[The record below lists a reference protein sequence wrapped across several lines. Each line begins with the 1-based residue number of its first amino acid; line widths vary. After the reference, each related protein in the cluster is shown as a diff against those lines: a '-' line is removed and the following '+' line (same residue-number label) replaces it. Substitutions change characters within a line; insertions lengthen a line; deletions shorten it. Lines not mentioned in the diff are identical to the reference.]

1 MLTAD
6 SLETLPGIRHGFFSR
21 QGGVNDGSY
30 SSFNCGF
37 GSGDERDRVA
47 ANTCAMR
54 VLTGVMQCSY

>member
-6 SLETLPGIRHGFFSR
+6 SLETLPGIHHGFFSR

-37 GSGDERDRVA
+37 GSGDERDRVS
-47 ANTCAMR
+47 ANT
-54 VLTGVMQCSY
+54 

>member
-6 SLETLPGIRHGFFSR
+6 SLETLPGIHHGFFSR

-37 GSGDERDRVA
+37 DHLSSKFGS
-47 ANTCAMR
+47 
-54 VLTGVMQCSY
+54 LKIL